1 MVRVFLKANMY
12 AVLVIG
18 FFLVLVPLAVISFA
32 GRQPLS
38 VPPGLLQV
46 LPAFGLLVGLA
57 GGSLSYTCMTT
68 FVLKGHGTAFP
79 TDPPRK
85 FVVLGPY
92 RYVRNPM
99 YIGNLVLAFGVGIF
113 LASGTYLIY
122 VIALAVVTHFYVV
135 LSEEPQLEQR
145 FGQDYLDYCKTTN
158 RWIPKFKVASRLISQ
173 SN

>member
-1 MVRVFLKANMY
+1 MLSVFLRANMY

-18 FFLVLVPLAVISFA
+18 FFLVLLPVAVISLA
-32 GRQPLS
+32 GLQPLS
-38 VPPGLLQV
+38 MPPGFPGV
-46 LPAFGLLVGLA
+46 LRAFGLLLVVV

-79 TDPPRK
+79 TDPPKK

-99 YIGNLVLAFGVGIF
+99 YIGNLTLAVGVGIF
-113 LASGTYLIY
+113 IASGTYLIY
-122 VIALAVVTHFYVV
+122 ALVLAIVTHFYIVF
-135 LSEEPQLEQR
+135 SEEPQLVRR

-158 RWIPKFKVASRLISQ
+158 RWIPKFS
-173 SN
+173 